1 LGQSG
6 THPGWPFFF
15 SRFAAGNQA
24 SGVVASASS
33 INSVPYSEP
42 NAWGQ

>member
-15 SRFAAGNQA
+15 SRFAAGNQLA
-24 SGVVASASS
+24 LVS
-33 INSVPYSEP
+33 N
-42 NAWGQ
+42 